1 MNYGV
6 VIEREANFQLG
17 KGDRTSNLEPNEEW
31 MLILN
36 ELLRWVRERE
46 GGSFRQMLLFEEG
59 LEKERR
65 PRTKGGRAT
74 HTLTNRTNETRGTKC
89 LVPGRSGATETNGT
103 NE

>member
-6 VIEREANFQLG
+6 VIER
-17 KGDRTSNLEPNEEW
+17 DRNSIGNGIEPRISNLEPNEEW

-59 LEKERR
+59 L
-65 PRTKGGRAT
+65 GR
-74 HTLTNRTNETRGTKC
+74 E
-89 LVPGRSGATETNGT
+89 ATEDKRGKSDPHFD
-103 NE
+103 